1 MQYNFKNIHELIKET
16 HKQAPKARGTKS
28 SYNNFFT
35 GDHYDPD
42 WIGGITNINDYT
54 DFTNKGY
61 LPAVEELNIS
71 AQTNEGNKHLFSSSV
86 CGQFGDVAKYLNGEP
101 ECMFDFE
108 PQEVNNYLTIN
119 ISGVTPGYMQ
129 AKDIQAKC
137 KAVFNAV
144 NELELKNTRCKIYLT
159 VCTLDRKSRKED
171 KNVDVQI
178 LVKDFEDNFIPSYH
192 GLILG
197 HLTTIRGL
205 IYSFISLHNK
215 TASLGSCRE
224 ADKQEGVKLISYHK
238 HTPEEII
245 KIITQ

>member
-16 HKQAPKARGTKS
+16 HAQAPKAKGTKS
-28 SYNNFFT
+28 SYESFFVNN
-35 GDHYDPD
+35 HYDPD
-42 WIGGITNINDYT
+42 WIGGIVNIKE
-54 DFTNKGY
+54 FTEYVNKGY
-61 LPAVEELNIS
+61 LPAVESLNIS
-71 AQTNEGNKHLFSSSV
+71 AQTSEGSKHLFAPSV

-108 PQEVNNYLTIN
+108 PQEINNYLIIN

-159 VCTLDRKSRKED
+159 VCTVDRVSRKED

-215 TASLGSCRE
+215 TKSLGSCRE
-224 ADKQEGVKLISYHK
+224 ADKQEGVKLISYH
-238 HTPEEII
+238 HDTPEQII
-245 KIITQ
+245 NKIIN